1 MSDCNSLNE
10 QSFKICR
17 EDSLSGKNMFYKNVT
32 GNNLMM
38 TLYFSARLNAQN
50 CSLIFLFSQKS
61 FSEMDM
67 TNWL

>member
-1 MSDCNSLNE
+1 MNNSLKYAE
-10 QSFKICR
+10 KTVLV
-17 EDSLSGKNMFYKNVT
+17 EKNMFYKNVT

-38 TLYFSARLNAQN
+38 NLYFSACLNAQN
-50 CSLIFLFSQKS
+50 CSLIFLVSQKS